1 MSRAFEVTREIDLPA
16 APDDVWIA
24 ITADPA
30 AWMFPTGMEIAAG
43 SAPPEG
49 APVTTWD
56 PPNRLVIRMESP
68 DGTFNALD
76 YAIEARDGA
85 TAHLRYVH
93 SGILADGWE
102 DQYDAIGGHTD
113 FYLHTLA
120 QYLEHFNGRKV
131 TYVGQPSSGI
141 EGPAAAGA
149 ADAMDALRAA
159 LGLGPDAA
167 VGDSVDVSLG
177 DAGALDGVVDYL
189 SAAFVGVRTGD
200 GLYRFFG
207 RNHYG
212 HVVGMSAHLF
222 VDGVDAEA
230 HESALKAWLDGVYG
244 ATLAA

>member
-1 MSRAFEVTREIDLPA
+1 MSRAFEVNREVDLPA
-16 APDDVWIA
+16 APDDVWTA

-30 AWMFPTGMEIAAG
+30 AWMFPTGMEIPAG
-43 SAPPEG
+43 ATPPEG

-56 PPNRLVIRMESP
+56 PPRRLVIRMESP

-76 YAIEARDGA
+76 YSIEARAGGM
-85 TAHLRYVH
+85 AHLRYVH

-113 FYLHTLA
+113 FYFHTLA

-141 EGPAAAGA
+141 EGPASAGTPE
-149 ADAMDALRAA
+149 AMDALRAA
-159 LGLGPDAA
+159 LGLAPDAGVNTA
-167 VGDSVDVSLG
+167 VDASLG
-177 DAGALDGVVDYL
+177 DAGALEGVIDYSTPEFL
-189 SAAFVGVRTGD
+189 GVRTAD

-212 HVVGMSAHLF
+212 EVVGMSAHLF
-222 VDGVDAEA
+222 VDGVDAAAREA
-230 HESALKAWLDGVYG
+230 ELKAWLDGVY
-244 ATLAA
+244 A